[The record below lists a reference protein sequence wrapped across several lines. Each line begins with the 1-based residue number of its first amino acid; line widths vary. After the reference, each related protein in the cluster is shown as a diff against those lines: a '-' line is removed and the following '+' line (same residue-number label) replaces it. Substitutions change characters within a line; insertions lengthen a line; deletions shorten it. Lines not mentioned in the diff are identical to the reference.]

1 MQHKKDQTTS
11 PGKRGVLVERN
22 FKDERNW
29 KILDEVIAVADE
41 VKRPPVQVALNWLSQ
56 KPGVTSSLVGARTV
70 DQLKENIAA
79 LDFKLTPHQM
89 ARLDHVRLPVSNT
102 FSSFLLLSPSP
113 VHTSGRASLT
123 R

>member
-1 MQHKKDQTTS
+1 M
-11 PGKRGVLVERN
+11 VERH

-56 KPGVTSSLVGARTV
+56 KPGVTSPLVGARTV

-79 LDFKLTPHQM
+79 LDFKLTPLQM
-89 ARLDHVRLPVSNT
+89 ARLDQVRLP
-102 FSSFLLLSPSP
+102 SSRPLPPCLHLLTTIR
-113 VHTSGRASLT
+113 HDRSL
-123 R
+123 RLCAICR

>member
-1 MQHKKDQTTS
+1 MQHKRDQATN
-11 PGKRGVLVERN
+11 PGKRGSFVERHYAE
-22 FKDERNW
+22 ERNW

-41 VKRPPVQVALNWLSQ
+41 VKRLPVQVALNWLSQ
-56 KPGVTSSLVGARTV
+56 KPGVTSPLVGARTV

-79 LDFKLTPHQM
+79 LDFKLTPQQM
-89 ARLDHVRLPVSNT
+89 ARLDQVRLPVSNT

>member
-79 LDFKLTPHQM
+79 LDFKLTPQQM

-113 VHTSGRASLT
+113 VHTSGRASLAG
-123 R
+123 